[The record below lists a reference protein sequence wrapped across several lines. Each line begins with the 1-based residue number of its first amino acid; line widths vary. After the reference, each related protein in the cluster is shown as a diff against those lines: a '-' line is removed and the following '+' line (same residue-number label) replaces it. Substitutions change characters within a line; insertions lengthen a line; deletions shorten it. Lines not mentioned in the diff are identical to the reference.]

1 MEATTAENII
11 VEEDVEIAVKDISN
25 TQTGKFELKEGWE
38 AVSADERL
46 LTQEELNR
54 LVNNTEKEQVAVE
67 TDVMEGDS
75 AIRVVEKDVD
85 VDAFCEENGLNS
97 KVDEG
102 FILETVRKVI
112 AENEKVV
119 ADYKGGKVKALQA
132 LFGSVMRE
140 LKGTGDPAVIR
151 SLLEAE
157 VNK

>member
-1 MEATTAENII
+1 VQKYLGKDKAEI
-11 VEEDVEIAVKDISN
+11 K
-25 TQTGKFELKEGWE
+25 KL
-38 AVSADERL
+38 
-46 LTQEELNR
+46 
-54 LVNNTEKEQVAVE
+54 
-67 TDVMEGDS
+67 
-75 AIRVVEKDVD
+75 VEKGEMTRVAGKKVLTAVFESDVD

-112 AENEKVV
+112 AENEKIV

-140 LKGTGDPAVIR
+140 LRGTGDPAVIR